1 MPASRSYC
9 IIRNHSEMVGRVTA
23 PRGYPGLLPSE
34 PCPCLIVDL
43 RGLQEFWH
51 RRLQPLADVSIMVT
65 PSLLAMN

>member
-1 MPASRSYC
+1 
-9 IIRNHSEMVGRVTA
+9 MVGRVTA

-51 RRLQPLADVSIMVT
+51 RRLQPLADASIMVT